1 MVALERVVALVR
13 TEVVIDKLLA
23 QINQLIEPTK
33 LFVIFQ
39 LYSVCLK
46 RGIKP
51 NSIDTIYNTITS
63 NLNIEATE
71 EEDDDD
77 LDFDNLVKE
86 NSLKDEAL
94 TTLID
99 LVSQHFLPVES
110 KNTVIALIKSYVNYN
125 PLAQDEDFIDDE
137 EDDISFSDD
146 EQEDDGDG
154 ENDGSWKLRAKATI
168 LTRALLKS
176 FPDTLELL
184 SRRCYPYFHLPI
196 PMIKWFLK
204 SSRVVSP

>member
-77 LDFDNLVKE
+77 LI
-86 NSLKDEAL
+86 
-94 TTLID
+94 LI
-99 LVSQHFLPVES
+99 
-110 KNTVIALIKSYVNYN
+110 I
-125 PLAQDEDFIDDE
+125 
-137 EDDISFSDD
+137 
-146 EQEDDGDG
+146 
-154 ENDGSWKLRAKATI
+154 
-168 LTRALLKS
+168 
-176 FPDTLELL
+176 
-184 SRRCYPYFHLPI
+184 
-196 PMIKWFLK
+196 
-204 SSRVVSP
+204 

>member
-99 LVSQHFLPVES
+99 LVSQHFCRL
-110 KNTVIALIKSYVNYN
+110 N
-125 PLAQDEDFIDDE
+125 P
-137 EDDISFSDD
+137 
-146 EQEDDGDG
+146 
-154 ENDGSWKLRAKATI
+154 RI
-168 LTRALLKS
+168 L
-176 FPDTLELL
+176 
-184 SRRCYPYFHLPI
+184 
-196 PMIKWFLK
+196 
-204 SSRVVSP
+204 